1 MILRNKKNLPV
12 VTVLVTLFFL
22 ASGCFRY
29 SLKDVS
35 VPPEVKTVRV
45 NFIENKA
52 RYINPQLSPQLTD
65 KLRQKIN
72 NQTRLTQVQGEDAH
86 YDISGTIIDYSFS
99 TAGISG
105 NREASNRLTVTVE
118 IKLLNRLDDKKSFDA
133 QVSRSFDFAA
143 SKSITQAESE
153 LNESLLRNLTDEI
166 FNRIF
171 SNW

>member
-1 MILRNKKNLPV
+1 MILRNKKNLPIL
-12 VTVLVTLFFL
+12 TFLLTLFCFT
-22 ASGCFRY
+22 SGCFRY

-86 YDISGTIIDYSFS
+86 YDISGTIVDYSFS

>member
-1 MILRNKKNLPV
+1 MILKNKNR
-12 VTVLVTLFFL
+12 FFL
-22 ASGCFRY
+22 IVLCFFSALILTGCFRY
-29 SLKDVS
+29 SLKDAS

-86 YDISGTIIDYSFS
+86 YDITGTIVDYSFS
-99 TAGISG
+99 TTGISG

-118 IKLLNRLDDKKSFDA
+118 IKLIDRSPNKKSFDA

-153 LNESLLRNLTDEI
+153 LNESILRNLTDEI

-171 SNW
+171 SSW

>member
-1 MILRNKKNLPV
+1 MILKNKNHLFLIV
-12 VTVLVTLFFL
+12 ACFFSMLTL
-22 ASGCFRY
+22 AGCFRY
-29 SLKDVS
+29 SLKDAS
-35 VPPEVKTVRV
+35 VPPDVKTVRV

-65 KLRQKIN
+65 KLRLKIN

-86 YDISGTIIDYSFS
+86 YDITGTIVDYSFS
-99 TAGISG
+99 TTGISG

-118 IKLLNRLDDKKSFDA
+118 IKLVDRSPNKKSFDA

-153 LNESLLRNLTDEI
+153 LNESILRNLTDEI

-171 SNW
+171 SSW

>member
-1 MILRNKKNLPV
+1 MILKNKTTGWLMAILLLLLGILP
-12 VTVLVTLFFL
+12 
-22 ASGCFRY
+22 GCFRY
-29 SLKDVS
+29 SLKDAT
-35 VPPEVKTVRV
+35 VPPDVKTIRV

-86 YDISGTIIDYSFS
+86 YDVSGTIVDYSFS
-99 TAGISG
+99 TTGISG

-118 IKLLNRLDDKKSFDA
+118 IKVIDRTPNKKDINA

-153 LNESLLRNLTDEI
+153 LNESILRNLTDEI